1 MPGIF
6 IRIAT
11 NKDAELIAN
20 ISRETFY
27 NTFAPVNTKN
37 DMDKFMNESFNKEI
51 LMAEVGAPGNI
62 FLLAYPGNESN
73 EVVGYARLRENN
85 NPEALKGLSTLE
97 IARIYVVTN
106 SIGKGVGK
114 ALMQK
119 SLTIAKEKGK
129 EIVWLGV
136 WEKNQKAIDFYTSW
150 GFEKFSD
157 HQFILGDDVQNDWL
171 MKKAVS
177 S

>member
-1 MPGIF
+1 M
-6 IRIAT
+6 
-11 NKDAELIAN
+11 E
-20 ISRETFY
+20 
-27 NTFAPVNTKN
+27 
-37 DMDKFMNESFNKEI
+37 KFMNESFNKEL

-62 FLLAYPGNESN
+62 FLLAYPGNKSN
-73 EVVGYARLRENN
+73 EVIGYARLRENN
-85 NPEALKGLSTLE
+85 NPGVLKDLNTLE
-97 IARIYVVTN
+97 IARIYVVEN

-114 ALMQK
+114 ALMHR
-119 SLTIAKEKGK
+119 SLAIAKEKGK

-136 WEKNQKAIDFYTSW
+136 WEKNQKAIDFYTRW

-177 S
+177 Y